1 MLSVWQFGI
10 LVAEWTK
17 RLQRAKVSVILTKP
31 ENRCYGNTD
40 FYLILI
46 EKMKETG
53 IQVIMVDEDTECF
66 AIIDQELVWHGGMNL
81 LGKVDAWDNLIRI
94 KSESIV
100 QELMGMI
107 LKEFCDNDVT
117 SSPLTLWQLYNV
129 LYTEICG
136 FKPFLWQKSRIFFV
150 AMTWHPRGHCV
161 SGIVCR
167 GEESRYIRLCVRK
180 IWFA

>member
-1 MLSVWQFGI
+1 MSFISSPTITADKIERFIQI
-10 LVAEWTK
+10 LKPRQEAGV
-17 RLQRAKVSVILTKP
+17 KVSVILTKP

-66 AIIDQELVWHGGMNL
+66 AIIDQDLVWHGGMNL

-117 SSPLTLWQLYNV
+117 SSPVTL
-129 LYTEICG
+129 
-136 FKPFLWQKSRIFFV
+136 
-150 AMTWHPRGHCV
+150 
-161 SGIVCR
+161 
-167 GEESRYIRLCVRK
+167 
-180 IWFA
+180 

>member
-46 EKMKETG
+46 EKM
-53 IQVIMVDEDTECF
+53 
-66 AIIDQELVWHGGMNL
+66 NL

-117 SSPLTLWQLYNV
+117 SSPPTLWQLYNV

-136 FKPFLWQKSRIFFV
+136 FKPFSWQKSRIFFV
-150 AMTWHPRGHCV
+150 AMTWHPRGRFIKNF
-161 SGIVCR
+161 IVFLLSK
-167 GEESRYIRLCVRK
+167 EYLSTEANLWEHWK
-180 IWFA
+180 IFGS

>member
-1 MLSVWQFGI
+1 MLVNGYVSRDRTAMKKSYQSYI
-10 LVAEWTK
+10 ICRVAEWTK

-46 EKMKETG
+46 EKM
-53 IQVIMVDEDTECF
+53 
-66 AIIDQELVWHGGMNL
+66 NL

-107 LKEFCDNDVT
+107 LKEFCDNDLT
-117 SSPLTLWQLYNV
+117 SS
-129 LYTEICG
+129 G
-136 FKPFLWQKSRIFFV
+136 
-150 AMTWHPRGHCV
+150 G
-161 SGIVCR
+161 
-167 GEESRYIRLCVRK
+167 LCVEK
-180 IWFA
+180 SLP